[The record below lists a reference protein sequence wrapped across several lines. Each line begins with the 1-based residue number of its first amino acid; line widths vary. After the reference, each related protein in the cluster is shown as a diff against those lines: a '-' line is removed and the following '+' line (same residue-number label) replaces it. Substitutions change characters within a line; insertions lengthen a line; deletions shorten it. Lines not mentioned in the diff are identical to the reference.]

1 MALPPAVETVTVTY
15 GPFPDFQGNMLD
27 GTVTFTP
34 VSPVPVV
41 HVPTGTPIVKR
52 PITVAF
58 DADSGSV
65 GAVTLPATDAS
76 DLTVTDFSYNVT
88 VKFRQTDA
96 ENWPAKLI
104 QLPRDAPTVDLDVL
118 PPVTAATGVV
128 INYPAVLSVA
138 ALTGVITAQQLIDA
152 LGVIPGAGAGTSD
165 TVMALGDVTGN
176 VVLDVSQANV
186 FAARIVGPTTFTFA
200 GWPAGDVATEPTVIA
215 NQDAIGHTITFAGI
229 TWLPV
234 GTSPVFQV
242 GANQTNITTFFST
255 DNGVTVY
262 GQGGSLSGGGYGVY
276 GDGGDGVVTL
286 DGTTTPPSG
295 IGVGGPGFYYLAR
308 DFHADTLTVG
318 AGISLEMGQAG
329 RPYRLR
335 VKNTLTVAAG
345 GIITAAAGA
354 NAASGATPARNAT
367 GGSMLAG
374 GDGGA
379 GSTTTPGGAGAN
391 VTSFTGSTGGR
402 GGHPAGATSGGGAA
416 GVASAPASGV
426 PRSIPDLATMY
437 VTTPT
442 GTTFLAGG
450 AGGGGGGGDG
460 TAAGGGGGRGGN
472 PVWIAA
478 RSIVNNGSIQSNGS
492 PGAAATGGNAGGGG
506 GGMGGVVVYI
516 YSTYSGSG
524 VIQTLGGVG
533 AAGAG
538 TGGGGV
544 TGGGGRIMALV
555 N

>member
-1 MALPPAVETVTVTY
+1 MPKIGGSTT
-15 GPFPDFQGNMLD
+15 
-27 GTVTFTP
+27 
-34 VSPVPVV
+34 
-41 HVPTGTPIVKR
+41 
-52 PITVAF
+52 
-58 DADSGSV
+58 GSV
-65 GAVTLPATDAS
+65 GQGAAGTNTVLDLGPVSGNVTL
-76 DLTVTDFSYNVT
+76 N
-88 VKFRQTDA
+88 
-96 ENWPAKLI
+96 
-104 QLPRDAPTVDLDVL
+104 
-118 PPVTAATGVV
+118 
-128 INYPAVLSVA
+128 VA
-138 ALTGVITAQQLIDA
+138 AA
-152 LGVIPGAGAGTSD
+152 S
-165 TVMALGDVTGN
+165 
-176 VVLDVSQANV
+176 V
-186 FAARIVGPTTFTFA
+186 FAATIVGATTFTFT
-200 GWPAGDVATEPTVIA
+200 GWPAGAVAVEPTVIA
-215 NQDAIGHTITFAGI
+215 RQDNVGHSISFAAI

-242 GANQTNITTFFST
+242 GANQTNVTTFFST
-255 DNGVTVY
+255 DGGTTVY
-262 GQGGSLSGGGYGVY
+262 GQGGSLSGGGYGLC
-276 GDGGDGVVTL
+276 GDGADGVVTL

-295 IGVGGPGFYYLAR
+295 IGVGGAGFYYLAR

-329 RPYRLR
+329 KPFRLR

-345 GIITAAAGA
+345 GVITAAAGLNGA
-354 NAASGATPARNAT
+354 TGATPARNAT

-374 GDGGA
+374 GDGGS

-402 GGHPAGATSGGGAA
+402 GGHPAGATTGGGAA
-416 GVASAPASGV
+416 GVASAPTAGV
-426 PRSIPDLATMY
+426 PRSIPDLATMS
-437 VTTPT
+437 VPTPT

-460 TAAGGGGGRGGN
+460 TASGGGGGRGGN

-492 PGAAATGGNAGGGG
+492 PGAASTGGNAGGGG

-533 AAGAG
+533 AAGTG